1 MGDLIGESLSGNLV
15 YIKLEQIDKIRSLNI
30 SSLDKIKILANI
42 YRVNTLYMVA
52 NAGSGHIGSSFSCID
67 LALAIQ
73 LFILNRKIF
82 EELIYPL
89 PR

>member
-15 YIKLEQIDKIRSLNI
+15 FIKLDQIDKIRSLNI

-52 NAGSGHIGSSFSCID
+52 NAGSGHIGSSFSSLDIMTY
-67 LALAIQ
+67 
-73 LFILNRKIF
+73 ILEKEVVNSFKIGS
-82 EELIYPL
+82 I
-89 PR
+89 